1 MKVFDEAD
9 LLLCG
14 SFQNQVIRLIN
25 MFRFDEKQLSR
36 FKDAEA
42 GAGAHDP
49 SSAPLSASDTEED
62 FPEDFNLEENE
73 EDEED
78 GDEKSLED
86 SKTES
91 GKRNWKDWRR
101 VRKIYARS
109 KQYIFVA
116 ATLPLNGKRTAG
128 GTLKRM
134 FPEANWVSGN
144 YLHHHNPRF
153 FLFAH
158 IALLCAPDRF

>member
-1 MKVFDEAD
+1 
-9 LLLCG
+9 
-14 SFQNQVIRLIN
+14 

-36 FKDAEA
+36 FKDADA
-42 GAGAHDP
+42 GSQDP
-49 SSAPLSASDTEED
+49 SSTSTSASDVEED
-62 FPEDFNLEENE
+62 FPEDFNLEEDE

-78 GDEKSLED
+78 SEETSIEV

-134 FPEANWVSGN
+134 FPEANWISGN

-153 FLFAH
+153 FLFTH
-158 IALLCAPDRF
+158 IALMCLIIS